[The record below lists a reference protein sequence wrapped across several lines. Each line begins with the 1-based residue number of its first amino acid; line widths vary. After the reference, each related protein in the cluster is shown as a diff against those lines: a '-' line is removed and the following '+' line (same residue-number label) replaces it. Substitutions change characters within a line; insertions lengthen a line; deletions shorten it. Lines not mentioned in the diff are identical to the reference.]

1 MSRPTSLQEE
11 IQQSKPFVS
20 KSQEATLSLFRT
32 SDMLRRYTSGCFVE
46 SGITS
51 QQYNVLRILR
61 GAGKDGLPTL
71 SIGDRM
77 VEQAP
82 GVTRLIDRL
91 VAKDLV
97 RRERVAGDR
106 RRVQCFITEPGLEL
120 LASLDEPVNQADGEA
135 FFLLDETEQEQLIEL
150 LARVRQGLRTL
161 EEREP
166 LV

>member
-1 MSRPTSLQEE
+1 MSRLTSLQEE
-11 IQQSKPFVS
+11 IQQTKPFVS

-32 SDMLRRYTSGCFVE
+32 TDMLRRFLADCFCE

-61 GAGKDGLPTL
+61 GAGPDGLPTL

-91 VAKDLV
+91 VVKDLV
-97 RRERVAGDR
+97 RRERVPGDR
-106 RRVQCFITEPGLEL
+106 RRVQCFITDAGLEL
-120 LASLDEPVNQADGEA
+120 LAGLDEPVNAADQQALAG
-135 FFLLDETEQEQLIEL
+135 LDDDEQALLIEL
-150 LARVRQGLRTL
+150 LAKIRLGVRDL
-161 EEREP
+161 EAP
-166 LV
+166 S

>member
-20 KSQEATLSLFRT
+20 KSQEAMLSLFRT
-32 SDMLRRYTSGCFVE
+32 SDMLRRFTTGCFVE
-46 SGITS
+46 FGITS

-61 GAGKDGLPTL
+61 GAGSEGLPTL

-77 VEQAP
+77 VEHAP

-91 VAKDLV
+91 TAKNLV

-106 RRVQCFITEPGLEL
+106 RRVQCFITASGLEL
-120 LASLDEPVNQADGEA
+120 LASLDEPVNEVDARA
-135 FFLLDETEQEQLIEL
+135 LSMLDTSEQESLIEL
-150 LARVRQGLRTL
+150 LSKIRQGLRALDPET
-161 EEREP
+161 
-166 LV
+166 